1 MGRELRSHWVR
12 VCKAGD
18 GSCQW
23 FGRRSRQIVRSV
35 GAASSPPG
43 RLFLVR
49 TSCCFCSHQRNV
61 FPLILCVH
69 GKLNLSKCVKMFS
82 ETQLFK
88 GRSVHSKGFL
98 ISALWLNMH
107 TQKQNRKKKTL
118 NAKHHFGWRNDLN
131 KIVKRVPN
139 LTICL
144 VSVDLCAFVFVV
156 FFFKEKKQGEAGY
169 VSRGRIY
176 SKKKIFNFQI
186 PSQP

>member
-1 MGRELRSHWVR
+1 MR

-69 GKLNLSKCVKMFS
+69 GKLNLSECLKMFN
-82 ETQLFK
+82 EKQLFK
-88 GRSVHSKGFL
+88 VCSVHCTEWLPLMFAMKCSQAARFINVNLPFL
-98 ISALWLNMH
+98 
-107 TQKQNRKKKTL
+107 
-118 NAKHHFGWRNDLN
+118 
-131 KIVKRVPN
+131 
-139 LTICL
+139 
-144 VSVDLCAFVFVV
+144 
-156 FFFKEKKQGEAGY
+156 
-169 VSRGRIY
+169 
-176 SKKKIFNFQI
+176 
-186 PSQP
+186 